1 MAMNKGLKLLLW
13 GLAVLVVL
21 ILVGYAAITVLLPEE
36 KIVEMIIP
44 KLEDALNREV
54 TVGDVSVSIW
64 GGLGLRL
71 SDLRVINP
79 ERFAADNLA
88 HLSSLDVKVKFWP
101 LFKKRVE
108 ISRLLL
114 DGLTINLEKTPSGE
128 SSLPDFGNGD
138 EAAVERVEPEQ
149 AAAALPFSFDD
160 LRVDNSTIF
169 YADDSSGFV
178 ASLEG
183 IKLQTRLVPE
193 DRNTLLRS
201 EGELHVDKVTYT
213 GQNADYTIPSMD
225 FSMKHALLL
234 DTEADTL
241 NISDLEFA
249 LGKLE
254 GNLTGSAYELT
265 AETSLNLQF
274 RSDDLSMRDVLES
287 IPPELFPQIANLK
300 GSGEIRAVADY
311 KGPARLTRT
320 ADVEGKLTMDNIELV
335 HEDYSGKLKM
345 KLAELNFSQTDLTFF
360 TNDAE
365 LVGEPFTLK
374 IIVDNIPDPNISAE
388 IDMNLDLKVAEQ
400 FMEEGD
406 EVSGRLIVD
415 ASAYGKLN
423 EPQTVS
429 MLGKMEL
436 EDVKYH
442 SSSMT
447 VPIDDLSAVVEF
459 LGKDLKIENFAAK
472 AGESDIRISG
482 RVTGFAPYMLASEKP
497 EKKPQFTGTLA
508 SRYINIDELM
518 GEEED
523 ITEKGT
529 EPADT
534 AVLILPDIDAKG
546 KFDFDS
552 GVYSLVAF
560 EDATGEFD
568 LTDYVLQVE
577 NVSARV
583 YDGDVTGSAVVDI
596 ENIYDPEFQIDFK
609 SEDIKVNRFLS
620 RFTSFEDRLYG
631 DIDLY
636 GSFSGR
642 GSEPEQIRE
651 SLSANGSYRLDEG
664 KLVNFELIKKLAEPA
679 GFKTFD
685 EEQIRD
691 FVGTYRVD
699 SSRVYMD
706 DLTFTTSH
714 GDWRVAGSVGIN
726 GSLDYD
732 IAIELSDKARN
743 DLGALGELGS
753 FLQGGSKSLTLNF
766 HLGGTY
772 GSPSVSLNTAP
783 IEESVDKR
791 LEDEGKKLIDKLFN
805 K

>member
-1 MAMNKGLKLLLW
+1 MAMNKGLKVLLW

-44 KLEDALNREV
+44 RLEEALNREV

-64 GGLGLRL
+64 GGLGMRM

-79 ERFAADNLA
+79 ERFAADDLA

-114 DGLTINLEKTPSGE
+114 NGLTINLEKTPSGE
-128 SSLPDFGNGD
+128 SSLPDFGGGD
-138 EAAVERVEPEQ
+138 EDAVARIEPEQ

-160 LRVDNSTIF
+160 LRVDNSAII

-178 ASLEG
+178 TSLDG
-183 IKLQTRLVPE
+183 IKLQTRLVPV

-201 EGELHVDKVTYT
+201 EGELHIDKVAYT
-213 GQNADYTIPSMD
+213 GQKADYTIPSMD
-225 FSMKHALLL
+225 FSMRHELLL
-234 DTEADTL
+234 DTEADSL
-241 NISDLEFA
+241 NISDLEFS
-249 LGKLE
+249 LGRLE

-265 AETSLNLQF
+265 AETSLDLQF

-287 IPPELFPQIANLK
+287 IPPELFPQIADLK

-360 TNDAE
+360 TKDAE

-388 IDMNLDLKVAEQ
+388 IDMNLDLKAAEQ
-400 FMEEGD
+400 FMGEGD

-415 ASAYGKLN
+415 ASAYGKLK

-436 EDVKYH
+436 EDFKYH
-442 SSSMT
+442 SGSMT
-447 VPIDDLSAVVEF
+447 VPIDDLSTVVEF
-459 LGKDLKIENFAAK
+459 LGKDLKIENFVAK

-497 EKKPQFTGTLA
+497 EKKPQFTGSLA

-518 GEEED
+518 GSEEAAEEE
-523 ITEKGT
+523 G

-534 AVLILPDIDAKG
+534 AVLLLPDIDARG
-546 KFDFDS
+546 TFEFER
-552 GVYSLVAF
+552 GIYSLVAF
-560 EDATGEFD
+560 EDASGEFD
-568 LTDYVLQVE
+568 LTDYVLHIE
-577 NVSARV
+577 NVSASV

-596 ENIYDPEFQIDFK
+596 ENVYDPEFQIDFK
-609 SEDIKVNRFLS
+609 SKNIKVNRFLS

-636 GSFSGR
+636 GSFAGR
-642 GSEPEQIRE
+642 GSEPEQIGE

-664 KLVNFELIKKLAEPA
+664 RLVNFELIKKLAEPV

-685 EEQIRD
+685 EEKIRD

-714 GDWRVAGSVGIN
+714 GDWRVAGSVGFN

-732 IAIELSDKARN
+732 VSIELSDKAKK

-753 FLQGGSKSLTLNF
+753 ILQGGSKSLTLNF

-772 GSPSVSLNTAP
+772 STPSVSLNTAP